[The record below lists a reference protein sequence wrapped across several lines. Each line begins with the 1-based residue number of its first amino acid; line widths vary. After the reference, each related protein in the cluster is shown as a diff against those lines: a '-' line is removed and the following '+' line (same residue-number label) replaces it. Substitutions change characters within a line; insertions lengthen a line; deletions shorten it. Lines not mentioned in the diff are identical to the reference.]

1 MIDPI
6 HAIYVICAH
15 WVLLSEDNK
24 VAGGLQKGHI
34 CDLCERAHLR
44 CIGGW
49 GWAGGRPLRT
59 NAAE

>member
-24 VAGGLQKGHI
+24 VAGGLKRDTYVTYVRELI
-34 CDLCERAHLR
+34 
-44 CIGGW
+44 
-49 GWAGGRPLRT
+49 
-59 NAAE
+59 